1 MKKVLLFSLL
11 SFFLLTSQSYS
22 QVPDSCLKIFCFPQD
37 STFFNLD
44 SVKVDSCFGSPTYGE
59 FYATHF
65 FYIKFKYNVL
75 PRPGIY
81 PKDTIIEY
89 TWQDIDTSYSYTRE
103 GFQQLE
109 QEFGSFWLREERLSF
124 PDTTQFLPR
133 TLLLRF
139 EDYINID
146 SVENFVKNIQ
156 LVSEAYYRRGYGIT
170 SRVNDGDKVS
180 QMALS
185 PPIPNPTTS
194 ETNISFELLESSK
207 IQIRISDVLGNIISI
222 INKYYSQGRHT
233 EIFNFEGLSSGV
245 YLISLSAFGEVVTE
259 KVEVVK

>member
-1 MKKVLLFSLL
+1 MKKVLFFSFL

-22 QVPDSCLKIFCFPQD
+22 QVPDSCLKILCLPQD
-37 STFFNLD
+37 STFVNPD
-44 SVKVDSCFGSPTYGE
+44 SVRVDSCFGSPTYGE
-59 FYATHF
+59 LYATHF

-89 TWQDIDTSYSYTRE
+89 TWQDIDTSYSDTRE

-109 QEFGSFWLREERLSF
+109 QEFGSFWLREEIPDF
-124 PDTTQFLPR
+124 PDTTQVLPR

-156 LVSEAYYRRGYGIT
+156 LVSYGYYRRDYGIT
-170 SRVNDGDKVS
+170 IRVNDGDKVS
-180 QMALS
+180 QVDMSIFPQPAINVLHIRVTNALS
-185 PPIPNPTTS
+185 DFN
-194 ETNISFELLESSK
+194 
-207 IQIRISDVLGNIISI
+207 QID
-222 INKYYSQGRHT
+222 
-233 EIFNFEGLSSGV
+233 
-245 YLISLSAFGEVVTE
+245 LISPEGIVLMTKHIGMNNTVNFDLNSFCPGIYFLTLKTGSFIVTRKVV
-259 KVEVVK
+259 VVK